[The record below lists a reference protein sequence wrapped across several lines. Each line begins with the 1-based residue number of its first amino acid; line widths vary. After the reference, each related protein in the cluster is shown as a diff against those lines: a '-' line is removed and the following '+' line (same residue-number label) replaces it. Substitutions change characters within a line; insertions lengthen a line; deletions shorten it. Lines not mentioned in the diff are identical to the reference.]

1 MTQDNQKILNWLKSE
16 KEKDERSIKL
26 SKEKFIAEIKKMKKS
41 DLFVEKPKPTL
52 WQKIR
57 VMILGY

>member
-16 KEKDERSIKL
+16 TEKDDAAIKV
-26 SKEKFIAEIKKMKKS
+26 SKEKFISEIKKMKKS
-41 DLFVEKPKPTL
+41 DLFIKQPKLSL

-57 VMILGY
+57 KMILGY